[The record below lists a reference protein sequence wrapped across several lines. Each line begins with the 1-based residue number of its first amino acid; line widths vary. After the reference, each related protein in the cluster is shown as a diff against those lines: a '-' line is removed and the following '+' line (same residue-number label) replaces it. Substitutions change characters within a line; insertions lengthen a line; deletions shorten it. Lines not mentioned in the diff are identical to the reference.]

1 MVKWLGISWFGYCND
16 QNKGVHNELESLRLT
31 CLTDFNISNVLP
43 DTKQKHDPYEL
54 VCFDAYDKQIV
65 RFVRYLTV
73 LPSL

>member
-1 MVKWLGISWFGYCND
+1 MN
-16 QNKGVHNELESLRLT
+16 QNLYDLLVLQTLT
-31 CLTDFNISNVLP
+31 LVMFFQTQ
-43 DTKQKHDPYEL
+43 KQKHDPYEL